1 MKRHAVTC
9 SGFLTFLFVLCLVG
23 CGGPRIAPEE
33 RDSGGVSTAGS
44 GADYDPLELPR
55 DREIV
60 TLKHPVSGAVVGRQ
74 AFVAQDETETEA
86 DQDTL
91 LLTAGNPSESVDSV
105 SSQAFRVQIFTSK
118 LFGKARDAATVAE
131 EIFDRPVFV
140 EYEVPY
146 FKVRVGNLDTREK
159 AETLRQKARAVGYSN
174 AWVIAVTL
182 NIREVPGLYDDLPV
196 PETVPDSLLLD
207 SQAYDDE
214 EN

>member
-1 MKRHAVTC
+1 MKRLAVTC
-9 SGFLTFLFVLCLVG
+9 SGFLAVLFAVCLPG
-23 CGGPRIAPEE
+23 CGGHRIAPEE
-33 RDSGGVSTAGS
+33 SESNVVSTTGS
-44 GADYDPLELPR
+44 EADYDPLELPR

-60 TLKHPVSGAVVGRQ
+60 SLKHPVSGAVVGRQ
-74 AFVAQDETETEA
+74 SLIVQDETESE
-86 DQDTL
+86 QDTL
-91 LLTAGNPSESVDSV
+91 SLTDWNPYEAVDSV
-105 SSQAFRVQIFTSK
+105 NSQAFRVQIFTSK
-118 LFGKARDAATVAE
+118 LFGKARDAASVAE

-174 AWVIAVTL
+174 AWVITVTI
-182 NIREVPGLYDDLPV
+182 NKREVPGLYDDLPDI
-196 PETVPDSLLLD
+196 ETIPDSLLLD